1 MGYCI
6 EKNFSPE
13 MINSIAKRTGFV
25 KRSRK
30 LAAPDFVNTLMFSSC
45 NQATTS
51 LPDMTADLSQQFSV
65 DISKEGLHKK
75 FSAEGVCFLKELL
88 KIQLSQQVSLQ
99 EHTDLKKHFTAIN
112 IKDSSKFSLPDIYN
126 GDYPGF
132 GNFSKTNG
140 LMNLQY
146 EYDLVSGKWIVLE
159 LTSVK
164 RNDQQDSKQT
174 IESLKQG
181 ELYVRDLGYI
191 TPTYLKAVV
200 EKEAYFLN
208 RLPPQANMYTCENK
222 PMDWKQV
229 ARKLKKTGMQALDMD
244 VLIYQR
250 ELLKCRLVIEMV
262 TDDEY
267 RNRLRQAERSAKKHG
282 VGLSKDHK
290 LRCRYNAF
298 ITNVDREILPIEKIR
313 KTYYLRWQ
321 IELVFKTWKSFFE
334 INKVKKVKKERM
346 ECQLLAKLLWVL
358 LNWRFFQSCNHY
370 VQEHAPENGVSLLK
384 FFKRCISFSN
394 SLRLVVLNRTALSKW
409 LRHVFLPLID
419 NTLCEAPAGK
429 RTHYQTLNSFVSLS

>member
-1 MGYCI
+1 
-6 EKNFSPE
+6 
-13 MINSIAKRTGFV
+13 MINELAKRTGFV

-45 NQATTS
+45 NQAATS

-65 DISKEGLHKK
+65 DISKEGLHKR
-75 FSAEGVCFLKELL
+75 FSAEGVGFLKELL
-88 KIQLSQQVSLQ
+88 KIQLSQQVSLH
-99 EHTDLKKHFTAIN
+99 EHTELKKHFTAIN
-112 IKDSSKFSLPDIYN
+112 IKDSSKFSLPAIYN
-126 GDYPGF
+126 GDYPCF
-132 GNFSKTNG
+132 GNFSKING

-146 EYDLVSGKWIVLE
+146 EYDLVSGKWLVLE

-164 RNDQQDSKQT
+164 LNDQQDSKKT

-181 ELYVRDLGYI
+181 ELYLRDLGYI

-200 EKEAYFLN
+200 EKKAYFLN
-208 RLPPQANMYTCENK
+208 RLPPQANIYTCGNK
-222 PMDWKQV
+222 QMDWKQI
-229 ARKLKKTGMQALDMD
+229 ARKIKKTGMQALDLD

-262 TDDEY
+262 TDYEY

-282 VGLSKDHK
+282 VGLSKEHK

-298 ITNVDREILPIEKIR
+298 ITNVGREILPIKKIR

-358 LNWRFFQSCNHY
+358 LNWRLFQSCNHY
-370 VQEHAPENGVSLLK
+370 VQQHAPEKGVSLLK

-409 LRHVFLPLID
+409 LRLVFLPLID

-429 RTHYQTLNSFVSLS
+429 RTHYQTLNSFISLS